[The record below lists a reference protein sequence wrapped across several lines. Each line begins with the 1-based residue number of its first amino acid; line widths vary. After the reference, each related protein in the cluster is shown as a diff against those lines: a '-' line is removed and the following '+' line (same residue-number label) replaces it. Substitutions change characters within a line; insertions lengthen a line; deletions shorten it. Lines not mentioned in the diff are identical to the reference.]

1 MLLEELLG
9 PRVRTKSG
17 SSSASL
23 SPKEKLIKDIDDQLD
38 LISGNNPPMK
48 YLKKKGKI
56 CKNKDGSPK
65 MRKIKSWFSDEN
77 QFKPTPSGITFFQG
91 ENNCFNI
98 GENSKIDILNNF
110 KIEVLNGSYDLEIN
124 EWHELCKRRNEV
136 ITKYR
141 NDYNGEY
148 SK

>member
-17 SSSASL
+17 STSVSL
-23 SPKEKLIKDIDDQLD
+23 NPKEKLIKDIEDQITL
-38 LISGNNPPMK
+38 LSGNNPPMK

-65 MRKIKSWFSDEN
+65 MRKIKSWFSEEN

-98 GENSKIDILNNF
+98 GENSKLEILNNF
-110 KIEVLNGSYDLEIN
+110 KMEVLNGSYDLEIN
-124 EWHELCKRRNEV
+124 ECHSLCKRRNEV
-136 ITKYR
+136 IAKNRY
-141 NDYNGEY
+141 NDNG
-148 SK
+148 